1 MHLREC
7 LKVSSLL
14 LLTLVLS
21 SCSSWPQLK
30 QIEVK
35 TVEVERNIPTQNRPQ
50 PIRMNTTMKW
60 WVVTEE
66 NFAEFKDKFQK
77 ENGDPLVAYVLS
89 VRDYETLAL
98 NMAEIKRY
106 IEQQK
111 EIIIYYEEAV
121 KPQKPSV
128 EVSEEV
134 EKEKSNFLEKIYD
147 KVKPK
152 KEEEVT
158 DGTVQ

>member
-1 MHLREC
+1 MRLKEC

-21 SCSSWPQLK
+21 NCSSWPKLT
-30 QIEVK
+30 QIEVQ

-50 PIRMNTTMKW
+50 PINMNTTMRW

-66 NFAEFKDKFQK
+66 NFKEFKEKFQK

-111 EIIIYYEEAV
+111 EIIIYYEEAI
-121 KPQKPSV
+121 KPR
-128 EVSEEV
+128 
-134 EKEKSNFLEKIYD
+134 EKEK
-147 KVKPK
+147 VKK
-152 KEEEVT
+152 
-158 DGTVQ
+158 

>member
-35 TVEVERNIPTQNRPQ
+35 TVEVERRIPVQNRPQ
-50 PIRMNTTMKW
+50 PIKMNTTMKW

-66 NFAEFKDKFQK
+66 NFAEFKEKFEK

-98 NMAEIKRY
+98 NIAEIKRY

-121 KPQKPSV
+121 KPR
-128 EVSEEV
+128 
-134 EKEKSNFLEKIYD
+134 
-147 KVKPK
+147 K
-152 KEEEVT
+152 KDEAKK
-158 DGTVQ
+158 